1 MAPLKARTLAESV
14 RFAAAGVVHA
24 LRTERNLRIHVFAA
38 VLVLSAA
45 GLLGV
50 ETGMMALLALTSG
63 FVISAELFNSALE
76 RAVDLWSPRYHPL
89 AAVAK
94 NVGAAAVLA
103 AAATALVV
111 GFLVFREY
119 LPPLGAAVVSAGLAV
134 APGFAERRTPMR
146 RMANLATFDEEKLL
160 AEALAVRERAYVPH
174 SGFKVGAALLTASG
188 RIFTGCNFENASLGA
203 TICAERAAVGAAVSA
218 GEREWV
224 ALAVVADYPEPVTP
238 CGICRQVLAEFGPDM
253 PVIMANLAGERRVMM
268 VRELL
273 PGMFRLSGTK
283 G

>member
-1 MAPLKARTLAESV
+1 MKARTLAESV

-38 VLVLSAA
+38 ALVLSAA

-174 SGFKVGAALLTASG
+174 SGFKVGAALLTTSG

-253 PVIMANLAGERRVMM
+253 PVIMANLAGERRVMT

>member
-1 MAPLKARTLAESV
+1 MAPLKARTLAESM

-253 PVIMANLAGERRVMM
+253 PVIMANLAGERRVMT